1 MSKVNEALKIA
12 TQNPSKLTK
21 AQQQLL
27 IKNGLDDFVRGGKT
41 QSPMGDLA
49 ILGLT
54 GAAVKNPLKALE
66 VIGTDPNDHREL
78 SLEAAMQKSAMS
90 ALNPLSKIKRLG
102 RGVSRTW
109 DAVNTALRP
118 RQLATVTPGA
128 NPLKISSNPQQALQ
142 PLSIRGQGTSKQL
155 LDIEAQN
162 AAEALKAKN
171 AKDTST
177 ISSVTSD
184 PSDPQWYGK
193 NTKAIK
199 AQIPKELGGKR
210 GTITEIKGVPSKQFH
225 HIFLKDL
232 SAEYVK
238 RARSLVTEGKAT
250 PDDVIMLDRIAKK
263 YGFGLG
269 NYKTAGD
276 YIDKIPHNLGHD
288 SVIKKGIQPSSK
300 GNKIIE
306 EGPGPDLE
314 TTKLKISKHKD
325 IKSLLEDFEDSIKEV
340 AVPIREEISSFQ
352 EAWDKIPSVERG
364 KLIELR
370 LQRKAARLKYQTPK
384 TGTKVIKVQHPELV
398 KAEEAY
404 SKLKSKLQKD
414 VLNIKENIKESR
426 LQIKDQRIE
435 ENLRQR
441 IPEEMWT
448 SKGR

>member
-1 MSKVNEALKIA
+1 MSKLKEALKIA

-49 ILGLT
+49 MLGLT

-66 VIGTDPNDHREL
+66 VIGTDPNDPREL
-78 SLEAAMQKSAMS
+78 SLEAAMQKGAMS

-109 DAVNTALRP
+109 DAANTALRP

-142 PLSIRGQGTSKQL
+142 PLAIRGQGTSKQL

-171 AKDTST
+171 AKNTST

-184 PSDPQWYGK
+184 PSDLQIYGK

-199 AQIPKELGGKR
+199 ADIPKELGGKL
-210 GTITEIKGVPSKQFH
+210 GTLTQIKGVPNKNFH
-225 HIFLKDL
+225 HIFMKDL
-232 SAEYVK
+232 SSEYVK
-238 RARSLVTEGKAT
+238 QARLLVRMGKAT

-263 YGFGLG
+263 HGFGLG

-276 YIDKIPHNLGHD
+276 YVDRVPHNLGHKAAIE
-288 SVIKKGIQPSSK
+288 SGIQPGPS
-300 GNKIIE
+300 
-306 EGPGPDLE
+306 GPGPTLTGE
-314 TTKLKISKHKD
+314 KLKISKFTD
-325 IKSLLEDFEDSIKEV
+325 MKSLLKDFEDSIVNIAK
-340 AVPIREEISSFQ
+340 PMREEILDFQ
-352 EAWDKIPSVERG
+352 EAWDRIPPGDRG

-370 LQRKAARLKYQTPK
+370 LERKAARLKYQTTK
-384 TGTKVIKVQHPELV
+384 AGTKVKKAQHPELV

-404 SKLKSKLQKD
+404 SKLKSKLKKEAI
-414 VLNIKENIKESR
+414 NIKDNLKEKR
-426 LQIKDQRIE
+426 LQIKETKADTKQRK
-435 ENLRQR
+435 LMDS
-441 IPEEMWT
+441 IPEEMWY